1 MVGISNV
8 YVMLQHYHVPLSMLC
23 VCVWGGGGV
32 SALQCT
38 HILLGNSLYS
48 SRGVR
53 WAARVSTGVSLHTTG
68 VSDSNPNLDTW
79 MGSDRLGRVCV
90 GGMYEGSVEL
100 VKY

>member
-1 MVGISNV
+1 M
-8 YVMLQHYHVPLSMLC
+8 
-23 VCVWGGGGV
+23 CVWGGGGGYQHH
-32 SALQCT
+32 ST
-38 HILLGNSLYS
+38 HILLGYSLYS

-53 WAARVSTGVSLHTTG
+53 WAAKVSTGVSLHTTG

-79 MGSDRLGRVCV
+79 MGSDRLGVRVGRVCE